1 MQNNSLIYQICGL
14 SRVRKVLIL
23 KSALVTKTTTH
34 WWEILCCLNLECLE
48 IVRIIDFHLLE
59 HITQKVEW
67 GDKEA
72 WWQIFKQILAA
83 YLCLKFMCV
92 IVWTHSRLWVKTTSS
107 PAPFQ
112 LETDELSFVSVY
124 LCSGSYTSLHK
135 LDSSIILFQSFSRLT
150 FQRDHLLTKST
161 NMWGLISST
170 LFSLLTAQLAFHR
183 SLSNRSESFV
193 GSFFPCSST
202 SSSWVRWNRQQAT
215 CTVRWPRI
223 RYWLAR
229 RVVNCLLTE
238 SY

>member
-1 MQNNSLIYQICGL
+1 MANFQTN
-14 SRVRKVLIL
+14 
-23 KSALVTKTTTH
+23 
-34 WWEILCCLNLECLE
+34 
-48 IVRIIDFHLLE
+48 II
-59 HITQKVEW
+59 
-67 GDKEA
+67 
-72 WWQIFKQILAA
+72 
-83 YLCLKFMCV
+83 V
-92 IVWTHSRLWVKTTSS
+92 IVWGHSRLWVKTTSS

-112 LETDELSFVSVY
+112 LEIDELSFVSVY

-170 LFSLLTAQLAFHR
+170 LFSLLTAQLAFR
-183 SLSNRSESFV
+183 RFLSNRSESFV